1 MTPHLTSVL
10 RRLKLS
16 TDAKLRRRF
25 MVIDEPV
32 KANIRVGLLL
42 ELLDKLAEDTALRYA
57 RKTYPNVR
65 VVTAAMDDLEV
76 WNPPDINK
84 DIILKARINLVGR
97 SSREVGI
104 RLEHPGPIPIHLGTC
119 YFTMVA
125 RLNENCEERSVPL
138 PALEYSSPTGKER
151 ASRALERREK
161 RRREK
166 KEELPTA
173 AEYAMLH
180 ALHQGADQPTDHAA
194 APLLIPRDLVTSG
207 WERTYPEH
215 ENVPQK
221 IFGGYV
227 AHRAYMYGH
236 ICAEMVADHRAL
248 LISSDRI
255 DFYQPVRM
263 GDKLHFVSRVTYT
276 GHTSITV
283 ETAITRISR
292 DRSMTALS
300 NNCIFTFVNVDA
312 ELNLLPVPRM
322 YPTTYSEDI
331 LYLAGYRR
339 HQASQ
344 RIEKGSTQTAYP
356 TPALAQ
362 TPDHPH
368 ASPRP
373 S

>member
-1 MTPHLTSVL
+1 MTTPLQTSVV
-10 RRLKLS
+10 RRLKLG

-25 MVIDEPV
+25 MVIDDPV
-32 KANIRVGLLL
+32 QANIRVGLLL
-42 ELLDKLAEDTALRYA
+42 EILDKLAEDTALRYA

-76 WNPPDINK
+76 WNPPDITQ
-84 DIILKARINLVGR
+84 DIILRARINHVGR
-97 SSREVGI
+97 SSMEVGI
-104 RLEHPGPIPIHLGTC
+104 RLEHPGPVPIHLGTC

-125 RLNENCEERSVPL
+125 RLRENGEERSVPL
-138 PALEYSSPTGKER
+138 PPLEYIRPEEKQRSIL
-151 ASRALERREK
+151 ANERREK
-161 RRREK
+161 RLREK
-166 KEELPTA
+166 TEELPTA

-180 ALHQGADQPTDHAA
+180 NLHQTADQALEKSSG
-194 APLLIPRDLVTSG
+194 PLLFPRDLVTSG

-227 AHRAYMYGH
+227 AHRAYMYAH

-276 GHTSITV
+276 GNTSITV

-312 ELNLLPVPRM
+312 ELNLLPVPSL

-331 LYLAGYRR
+331 RYLSGYRR
-339 HQASQ
+339 HQASLKIKAAG
-344 RIEKGSTQTAYP
+344 RYAYHVA
-356 TPALAQ
+356 TV
-362 TPDHPH
+362 HK
-368 ASPRP
+368 S
-373 S
+373 

>member
-1 MTPHLTSVL
+1 MTPNQTSVV
-10 RRLKLS
+10 RRLRLS

-25 MVIDEPV
+25 MVIDDPV
-32 KANIRVGLLL
+32 RANIRVGLLL
-42 ELLDKLAEDTALRYA
+42 EILDKLAEDTALRYA

-76 WNPPDINK
+76 WNPPDIHQ
-84 DIILKARINLVGR
+84 DIVLKARINLIGR
-97 SSREVGI
+97 SSMEVGI
-104 RLEHPGPIPIHLGTC
+104 RVEHPGPVPMHLGSC

-125 RLNENCEERSVPL
+125 RLKENDEERSVPL
-138 PALEYSSPTGKER
+138 PALEYVRPEEKQR
-151 ASRALERREK
+151 AELAVARREK

-166 KEELPTA
+166 KDELPTTE
-173 AEYAMLH
+173 EYAMLH
-180 ALHQGADQPTDHAA
+180 ALHHAA
-194 APLLIPRDLVTSG
+194 EQVNSDAQVNAAAHSPLLIPRDLMTSG

-227 AHRAYMYGH
+227 AHRAYMYAH

-248 LISSDRI
+248 LVSSDRI

-276 GHTSITV
+276 GRTSITV

-292 DRSMTALS
+292 DRTMTALS
-300 NNCIFTFVNVDA
+300 NNCIFTFVNVDDA
-312 ELNLLPVPRM
+312 LNLIPVPRL

-331 LYLAGYRR
+331 RYLAGYRR
-339 HQASQ
+339 HLQRSRKEKAPQA
-344 RIEKGSTQTAYP
+344 TVC
-356 TPALAQ
+356 
-362 TPDHPH
+362 
-368 ASPRP
+368 
-373 S
+373 